1 DARLDSALQGGIIV
15 RESRRQETH
24 RQLYDEDHVNY
35 TVHISQ
41 HKDTLFVNGKS
52 LQSNFL
58 INTNTRYRFRLIHGG
73 VCPVILSIASHPL
86 LIIAMDGS
94 PVAPKMTE
102 AVEFAPGERVDFIVT
117 ANKPVSTY
125 DFNFKPSS
133 DQCLFKL
140 KGKVQLVYNATGDA
154 AGNILAESKV
164 KSKVIEESSLKS
176 GKPVKLRQGVLVH
189 SLPSSPTSLVLT

>member
-1 DARLDSALQGGIIV
+1 MDILTAGWTCYGTDHTSLVHQLFGKDGGTNSIW
-15 RESRRQETH
+15 
-24 RQLYDEDHVNY
+24 LGYFK
-35 TVHISQ
+35 IS
-41 HKDTLFVNGKS
+41 
-52 LQSNFL
+52 
-58 INTNTRYRFRLIHGG
+58 
-73 VCPVILSIASHPL
+73 SIS
-86 LIIAMDGS
+86 
-94 PVAPKMTE
+94 
-102 AVEFAPGERVDFIVT
+102 GERVDFIVT

-176 GKPVKLRQGVLVH
+176 GKVSFLLFSCRPRLLLRRLFWR
-189 SLPSSPTSLVLT
+189 SLLDWIVGNYGCLIVPNFILNKRRTR